1 MAIDATGA
9 LVKITLPW
17 WAYLV
22 AALAVFAGG
31 ALALRDHD
39 AHVRLE
45 ALYQQTLDTLGHRLD
60 SLQAEGKQ
68 IAIATHADTI
78 RIEHWTPVY
87 KTVHDTLLRNVHD
100 TVEVLRFVQ
109 AADSTIKAC
118 SDLVSDCQARTR
130 ILTAQVAAVEA
141 ERDLW
146 KKQAPGFLQRHE
158 GAVCTA
164 TGILGAVGGFVLG
177 KRL

>member
-1 MAIDATGA
+1 M
-9 LVKITLPW
+9 KITLPW
-17 WAYLV
+17 WAYVL

-31 ALALRDHD
+31 VLALHDHD

-60 SLQAEGKQ
+60 SLEAEGKQ
-68 IAIATHADTI
+68 IAIETHTDTI
-78 RIEHWTPVY
+78 RIEHWTPIY
-87 KTVHDTLLRNVHD
+87 KTIRDTVLKNVHD
-100 TVEVLRFVQ
+100 TVAVVQFVHT
-109 AADSTIKAC
+109 ADSTIAAC
-118 SDLVSDCQARTR
+118 TQLVSDCQARTR

-158 GAVCTA
+158 GLACGA
-164 TGILGAVGGFVLG
+164 TGVAGLVIGFWGGKHL
-177 KRL
+177 